1 MAPRVRD
8 PAFLLL
14 WRGFAPW
21 PGSFGMPW
29 PRLKQTKTKNAST
42 DSFLTAMLT
51 IGYGSKCLPLRV
63 LPASGKQQP
72 QPGTCPQ
79 GGEGG
84 HFLSSGMSLALPL
97 TTTWAT
103 ASSHPTE
110 TRSRLR
116 ERETPAQTKQ
126 EPADN
131 VEAQGKAQSKAF

>member
-1 MAPRVRD
+1 MSFFLKKNLEKIIHIMKIHLGFPGGTAGSGSSILAAVARVCSLARELWNAMAK
-8 PAFLLL
+8 A
-14 WRGFAPW
+14 
-21 PGSFGMPW
+21 
-29 PRLKQTKTKNAST
+29 
-42 DSFLTAMLT
+42 
-51 IGYGSKCLPLRV
+51 LRV

-110 TRSRLR
+110 MRSRLR